1 MVKRDGLLIERPNS
15 DLWEDLIDILNDFE
29 DIGIEVE
36 TKFLEKDNY
45 SVLNTLVENPILLAL
60 QASNGNDLIKDKWFE
75 KTFGDLNK
83 KS

>member
-15 DLWEDLIDILNDFE
+15 DLWEDLIDIPNDFE

-36 TKFLEKDNY
+36 TKYPEKDNY

-60 QASNGNDLIKDKWFE
+60 QASNGTDLIKDK
-75 KTFGDLNK
+75 
-83 KS
+83 